1 MKESKRVILVIGHEE
16 PWETTLEQL
25 ERYEEVFVVA
35 RAVDDPSDHW
45 VIDEARN
52 RASARRRLQGTID
65 RLRAHGVRACGAIGD
80 AGAAAARADALA
92 MFAPD
97 GDATFA

>member
-1 MKESKRVILVIGHEE
+1 MKESTRAILVIGHEE
-16 PWETTLEQL
+16 PRETALERL

-35 RAVDDPSDHW
+35 RAVDDPGDQW
-45 VIDEARN
+45 VVDEARN

-65 RLRAHGVRACGAIGD
+65 RLRAHGVQARGAVGD

-97 GDATFA
+97 GNATFA